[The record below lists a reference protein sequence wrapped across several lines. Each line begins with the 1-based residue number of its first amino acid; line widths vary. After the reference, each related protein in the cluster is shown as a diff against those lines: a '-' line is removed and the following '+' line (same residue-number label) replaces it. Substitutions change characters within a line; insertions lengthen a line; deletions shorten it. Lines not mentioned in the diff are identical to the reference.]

1 MIILTHEAP
10 SEYKTDEEKR
20 RNKHSPK
27 RAQEK
32 IQYQWHDNSLDAT
45 KLN

>member
-10 SEYKTDEEKR
+10 SEYKTDE
-20 RNKHSPK
+20 NKKKKQTPK